1 MSLLRIHL
9 CIDRTMTNAGSKCPR
24 QSVVLTRSL
33 FGNTCRKS
41 AVPRPVWMAI
51 SQVFLLGGY
60 ILFATAAP
68 GSLYLGSIVVGI
80 CYGVHISITVPTA
93 SELFGLKH
101 FGILYNFL
109 ILNIPLG
116 SFLFSGILAG
126 WLYDKEA
133 RRSQHTG
140 LYQSRVVEV
149 MPNTEFSS
157 LGLGILDGEP
167 QRCMGAHCFRS
178 VFIVMAGM
186 CALGILLNVILILR
200 IRPLY
205 QSLYGPQGSHERE
218 RRSQRT
224 RR

>member
-1 MSLLRIHL
+1 MSKIVWRADRI
-9 CIDRTMTNAGSKCPR
+9 
-24 QSVVLTRSL
+24 SVA
-33 FGNTCRKS
+33 NICRKA

-68 GSLYLGSIVVGI
+68 GSLYVGSIVVGI

-133 RRSQHTG
+133 RRSEHT
-140 LYQSRVVEV
+140 LSSVVEV
-149 MPNTEFSS
+149 MANTEFSS
-157 LGLGILDGEP
+157 LSLGSLDGEP

-218 RRSQRT
+218 RRSHRT
-224 RR
+224 NR